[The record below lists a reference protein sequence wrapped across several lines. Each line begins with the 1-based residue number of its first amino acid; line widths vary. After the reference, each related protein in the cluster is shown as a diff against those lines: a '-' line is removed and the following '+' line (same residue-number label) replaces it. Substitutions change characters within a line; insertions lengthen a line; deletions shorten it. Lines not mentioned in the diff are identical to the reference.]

1 MNVLGIDIGGSG
13 IKGAVVDT
21 DTGELVTERKRFA
34 TPQPSKPE
42 AVVKVVTRLVKHFNY
57 QGPIGVGFPA
67 IVIQGVTMS
76 AANVDNGWEAY
87 TDWALIVKMFYKSG
101 NNFNHCFWFRWLR
114 CGKTFTFCDQFA
126 GVCIYDC
133 SFNA

>member
-76 AANVDNGWEAY
+76 AANVDNGWIGFPAAEKLAEAAPPY
-87 TDWALIVKMFYKSG
+87 SRPGPRTSWRKA
-101 NNFNHCFWFRWLR
+101 RR
-114 CGKTFTFCDQFA
+114 
-126 GVCIYDC
+126 
-133 SFNA
+133 